1 MSNYILLNLD
11 YVTGYRCKCISVI
24 LLIGLSLLCGCSHT
38 EKVLMPP
45 AVDLRSYKAIGVI
58 DFSTNV
64 GSDLKQYV
72 TQNFIQSVQS
82 AQPGVRFLELGDEAH
97 VLTRVGRK
105 QLDPEAIRLI
115 GGTYNV
121 EALLFGQ
128 FNLSEL
134 KPNIRLSS
142 TWQSMHAGAYVEA
155 SLMAKLWE
163 TASSITLWTNSTV
176 AKESVATLAVDA
188 NGNFGFGASD
198 PEDTY
203 GNMVPD
209 LVYTN
214 TSDFRTY
221 YIYRKVK

>member
-1 MSNYILLNLD
+1 MSNYRLLNLG
-11 YVTGYRCKCISVI
+11 YVTSYRCKYISAI

-45 AVDLRSYKAIGVI
+45 AVDLRTYKAIGVI
-58 DFSTNV
+58 DFSTN
-64 GSDLKQYV
+64 GGGDLRQYV
-72 TQNFIQSVQS
+72 TQNFIQTVQS
-82 AQPGVRFLELGDEAH
+82 AQPGVRFLELGDKAH

-115 GGTYNV
+115 GRTYNV
-121 EALLFGQ
+121 EALIFGQ
-128 FNLSEL
+128 FNLSDL
-134 KPNIRLSS
+134 KPKVRLSS

-155 SLMAKLWE
+155 YLMAKLWE

-176 AKESVATLAVDA
+176 TKESVAKLTVDA

-198 PEDTY
+198 PEDAY
-203 GNMVPD
+203 GNLVPH

-214 TSDFRTY
+214 TSDLRAY